1 MHPTELLNILHTAEK
16 LKDTTR
22 HCDTSGGPPR
32 KRGGTQLAHR
42 ADGIFPA
49 G

>member
-1 MHPTELLNILHTAEK
+1 MQPTELLNILHTAEK
-16 LKDTTR
+16 LNPPLR
-22 HCDTSGGPPR
+22 HLRRPPR

>member
-22 HCDTSGGPPR
+22 HCDLRRAPR